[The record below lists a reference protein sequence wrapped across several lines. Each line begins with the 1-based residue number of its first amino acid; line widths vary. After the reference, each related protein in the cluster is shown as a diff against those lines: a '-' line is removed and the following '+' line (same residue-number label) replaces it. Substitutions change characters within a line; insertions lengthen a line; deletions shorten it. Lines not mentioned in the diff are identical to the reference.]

1 MRLIVSGSRN
11 TQHRSA
17 MAQVK
22 AGYASYLKLFPAAT
36 TLLQGGARGIDA
48 AAKAFFS
55 NLGIP
60 VENYPAD
67 WTKWGRRAGPIR
79 NKAMAEKGE
88 VLLAVW
94 DGESRGAHSMITEA
108 RKQQIPVVVT
118 RPDET
123 GEVWLSYGIAPAKIA
138 EYHGWT
144 VGTILDRQGDLF
156 KIAAIDGEDVLGYRS
171 NNAEVKFGTSLTWL
185 PVDWGCTDVT
195 KWVGEG

>member
-11 TQHRSA
+11 TGHREA
-17 MAQVK
+17 VQQVK

-67 WTKWGRRAGPIR
+67 WNSLGNAAGPRR
-79 NKAMAEKGE
+79 NRQMAEKGE
-88 VLLAVW
+88 VLLSVW
-94 DGESRGAHSMITEA
+94 DGESRGTKSMITEA
-108 RKQQIPVVVT
+108 RKKQLPVVVT
-118 RPDET
+118 RPDAT
-123 GEVWLSYGIAPAKIA
+123 GAIWLTYGISPARIA
-138 EYHGWT
+138 EYHGW
-144 VGTILDRQGDLF
+144 VPGTILDRQGDLF

-171 NNAEVKFGTSLTWL
+171 NSAEVKFGTSLTWL

>member
-1 MRLIVSGSRN
+1 MRLIVCGSRA
-11 TQHRSA
+11 TPHKDA
-17 MAQVK
+17 MKQVK
-22 AGYASYLKLFPAAT
+22 ASYASYLKLFPAAT

-55 NLGIP
+55 NLGVP
-60 VENYPAD
+60 VEEYPAD
-67 WTKWGRRAGPIR
+67 WNKYGNVAGPLR
-79 NKAMAEKGE
+79 NKQMAENGN
-88 VLLAVW
+88 VVLAVW
-94 DGESRGAHSMITEA
+94 CGESKGTRSMINEA
-108 RKQQIPVVVT
+108 RKQQLPVVVT

-171 NNAEVKFGTSLTWL
+171 NSAEVRFGASLTWL

>member
-22 AGYASYLKLFPAAT
+22 AGYASCLKLFPAAT

-60 VENYPAD
+60 VEDYAAD
-67 WTKWGRRAGPIR
+67 WNRFGKAAGPRR
-79 NKAMAEKGE
+79 NRHMAERGE
-88 VLLAVW
+88 LLLAIW
-94 DGESRGAHSMITEA
+94 SGDSPGTHSMINEA
-108 RKQQIPVVVT
+108 RKKQLPVVVT

-123 GEVWLSYGIAPAKIA
+123 GAIWLTYGISPARIA
-138 EYHGWT
+138 EYHGW
-144 VGTILDRQGDLF
+144 VPGTILDRQGDLF
-156 KIAAIDGEDVLGYRS
+156 KIEAIDGEDVLGYRS
-171 NNAEVKFGTSLTWL
+171 NSAEVKFGTSLTWL